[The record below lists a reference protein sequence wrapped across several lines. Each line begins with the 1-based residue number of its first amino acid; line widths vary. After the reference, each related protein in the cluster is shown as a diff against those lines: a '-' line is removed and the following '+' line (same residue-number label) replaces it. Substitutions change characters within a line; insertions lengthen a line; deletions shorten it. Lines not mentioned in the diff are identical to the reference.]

1 MAINPLTQQS
11 YNPYNQNSL
20 SAVYQPWGSNIG
32 VGTNTPAI
40 PVGSTLNT
48 QAIRQTLGN
57 AADWIGGKLG
67 IPETGLSE
75 KIAGGPTKN
84 TGAVYAANTGQDLVA
99 ALISKGGYNYTD
111 AVNAANGP
119 NASNLRNEFLGGGG
133 ANTGP
138 GGDYPQAPPRNPLLD
153 KDYSTT
159 NLGGSL
165 TDTGGQNPS
174 SGIFDEIFE
183 AAKAGNQSA
192 IDMINSQYGQN
203 ESELNRQLGM
213 TDTYEGNDLATL
225 LARFNKTGT
234 EVEGQKT
241 TAKETVDQ
249 ETAKAADQA
258 RSTQRQNRN
267 VLRALGIL
275 GSTYAAENLAAP
287 MNQFDKQKAEL
298 VNWGTKRM
306 GELENYANEK
316 RDEFDR
322 LTNEVKTKYGEL
334 REKIMADLRYNGQQ
348 KADALKAATAGAQ
361 QNLAQLNM
369 QKAQYEQ
376 QIQQYSQSLTTQIA
390 QMLMNKAPNANLD
403 QIAKQSI
410 AFSNNLMGTSPNKQ
424 VAVVP
429 GQSKA
434 GGFDMSNYIGWDPN
448 SAYQD
453 YLSKNK
459 SLT

>member
-1 MAINPLTQQS
+1 MAINSLTQQS
-11 YNPYNQNSL
+11 AWNPFNLQ
-20 SAVYQPWGSNIG
+20 
-32 VGTNTPAI
+32 
-40 PVGSTLNT
+40 
-48 QAIRQTLGN
+48 
-57 AADWIGGKLG
+57 
-67 IPETGLSE
+67 
-75 KIAGGPTKN
+75 
-84 TGAVYAANTGQDLVA
+84 
-99 ALISKGGYNYTD
+99 
-111 AVNAANGP
+111 AVNQPVAVGPIPTPYPPQGVVYTPQYPAGQVFGVQNPPAYTSTPEGQQAVRTMETSSGTSSVTKDNLMSMYPGYAGWNPDAAWQDYL
-119 NASNLRNEFLGGGG
+119 ATGG
-133 ANTGP
+133 AGKSGDGNSGGGP
-138 GGDYPQAPPRNPLLD
+138 GGAYPPTPPRNPLLD

-225 LARFNKTGT
+225 LAQFNKTGT
-234 EVEGQKT
+234 EVDTQKT

-306 GELENYANEK
+306 GELETYANEK
-316 RDEFDR
+316 RDEYDR

-334 REKIMADLRYNGQQ
+334 REKIMADLRYNNQQ